1 MNVDL
6 KYLIRLQT
14 IDLDIQQLKA
24 KIDLFPGISKAL
36 DDKLRDA
43 NAQLASAQE
52 KSKNS
57 QATRKKLEGEVSTLE
72 SKISKY
78 REQMLSVKTNEE
90 YKALQKEI
98 EHTQTAI
105 RTVEDSILALMLDAE
120 STQHEIKVAEARV
133 KEDQQRVNQERRQL
147 EDEHKNDASAME
159 SYLTERKALEG
170 QVSSDLLPRY
180 ERVRKFRGGI
190 GLSAARDYVC
200 EVCQVR
206 IRPQVFQEIRK
217 NDQIIACDA
226 CQRILYDPENLDH
239 PFETV

>member
-1 MNVDL
+1 MNEDL
-6 KYLIRLQT
+6 KRLIRLQT
-14 IDLDIQQLKA
+14 IDISIQQLKTR
-24 KIDLFPGISKAL
+24 IDLFPAISKSL

-43 NAQLASAQE
+43 NALVSAIQE
-52 KSKNS
+52 KAKNN
-57 QATRKKLEGEVSTLE
+57 QTTRKKLEGEVGGLE

-78 REQMLSVKTNEE
+78 REQMLSVKTNDE

-105 RTVEDSILALMLDAE
+105 RKVEDSILALMLEAE
-120 STQHEIKVAEARV
+120 SSQTEIRVAESRL
-133 KEDQQRVNQERRQL
+133 KDDQQRVNQERRDL
-147 EDEHKNDASAME
+147 EGEHQKDVTAMQ
-159 SYLTERKALEG
+159 SYVAERKTLEAEITG
-170 QVSSDLLPRY
+170 DLLPRY

-190 GLSAARDYVC
+190 GISAAKDYVC

-226 CQRILYDPENLDH
+226 CQRILYDPDNLDH

>member
-1 MNVDL
+1 MNADL
-6 KYLIRLQT
+6 KCLIRLQT
-14 IDLDIQQLKA
+14 VDLDIQKLKA
-24 KIDLFPGISKAL
+24 RIDLFPGISKAL
-36 DDKLRDA
+36 DEKLRDA
-43 NAQLASAQE
+43 NAQVTAAHE
-52 KSKNS
+52 KSKNN
-57 QATRKKLEGEVSTLE
+57 QATRKKLEVEVGTHE

-90 YKALQKEI
+90 YRALQKEI
-98 EHTQTAI
+98 EHTEAAI
-105 RTVEDSILALMLDAE
+105 RKVEDSILALMVEAETSQQEIRTADA
-120 STQHEIKVAEARV
+120 RL
-133 KEDQQRVNQERRQL
+133 KEDQQRVNQERREL
-147 EDEHKNDASAME
+147 ETEHQKDVSALQ
-159 SYLTERKALEG
+159 SCTAERKELEAQISG
-170 QVSSDLLPRY
+170 DLLPRY

>member
-1 MNVDL
+1 MNADL
-6 KYLIRLQT
+6 KRLIRLQT
-14 IDLDIQQLKA
+14 IDLDIQQLRA
-24 KIDLFPGISKAL
+24 KIDKFPGISKAL

-43 NAQLASAQE
+43 QAHVAAAQE

-57 QATRKKLEGEVSTLE
+57 LATRKKLEGEVGTLE

-78 REQMLSVKTNEE
+78 REQMLAVKTNEE

-98 EHTQTAI
+98 EHTQAAI
-105 RTVEDSILALMLDAE
+105 GKVEDGILTLMLDAE
-120 STQHEIKVAEARV
+120 STQQDIRTAEARL
-133 KEDQQRVNQERRQL
+133 KEDQQRVNQERKEL
-147 EDEHKNDASAME
+147 ESDHQKDHSAME
-159 SYLTERKALEG
+159 SCEKERKELES
-170 QVSSDLLPRY
+170 QVSTDLLPRY

-190 GLSAARDYVC
+190 GISAARDYVC

-206 IRPQVFQEIRK
+206 IRPQVFQEIKK

>member
-1 MNVDL
+1 MNADL
-6 KYLIRLQT
+6 KHLIRLQT
-14 IDLDIQQLKA
+14 IDLDIQQLRA
-24 KIDLFPGISKAL
+24 KIEKFPGISKAL

-43 NAQLASAQE
+43 QARLAAAQE

-57 QATRKKLEGEVSTLE
+57 LATRKKLEGEVSALE

-98 EHTQTAI
+98 EHTQAAI
-105 RTVEDSILALMLDAE
+105 SKVEDGILTLMLDAE
-120 STQHEIKVAEARV
+120 SSQQEIRTAEAGL
-133 KEDQQRVNQERRQL
+133 KEDQQRVNQERKEL
-147 EDEHKNDASAME
+147 EGDHQKDVSAME
-159 SYLTERKALEG
+159 SYLKERKELETQISG
-170 QVSSDLLPRY
+170 ELLPRY

-190 GLSAARDYVC
+190 GISAARDYVC

-206 IRPQVFQEIRK
+206 IRPQVFQEIKK

-226 CQRILYDPENLDH
+226 CQRILYDPSNLDH

>member
-1 MNVDL
+1 MNADL
-6 KYLIRLQT
+6 KRLIRLQT
-14 IDLDIQQLKA
+14 IDLNIQQLQARNEK
-24 KIDLFPGISKAL
+24 FPGISKAL

-43 NAQLASAQE
+43 RALLASVQE
-52 KSKNS
+52 KAKNN
-57 QATRKKLEGEVSTLE
+57 QALRKKMEGEVGVLE

-98 EHTQTAI
+98 EHTQSAI
-105 RTVEDSILALMLDAE
+105 TKVEDHILTLMLEAE
-120 STQHEIKVAEARV
+120 TSQQEIRSAEARLA
-133 KEDQQRVNQERRQL
+133 EDQQRVSQERKLL
-147 EDEHKNDASAME
+147 EGDHQKDVSALE
-159 SYLTERKALEG
+159 SYLSERRELEKETSG
-170 QVSSDLLPRY
+170 DLLSRY

-190 GLSAARDYVC
+190 GLSAAKDYVC
-200 EVCQVR
+200 DVCKVR